1 VKNNDRSNDS
11 GSRSTHG
18 TAAQPP
24 AAESPGPASSPAP
37 ELVPVDRSGSIQAT
51 GKLGKRQRKLLK
63 DAHRPLDS
71 WEKYRA
77 LTDAL
82 DEALELVDL
91 GDHKARFA
99 LIISG
104 ALNVF
109 LYILG
114 STTDVFDNVP
124 ERFRLGMA
132 VLAGLYAVLAIY
144 NLIQAIESL
153 RPRRAQPYV
162 HYSADTG
169 GFEEY
174 PLGIRFYADVLS
186 RDMEAYRQAWRD
198 VRIGQLNNEVA
209 VQLHAI
215 AAIIRAKYGALDRL
229 YRGLQLMVVFAV
241 VLLLIGT
248 GFIFH
253 SKGERLR
260 LKKNALLGGLVP
272 GAKGEGAQSSV
283 FAAPQRIADFG
294 VQEPSGVAFDPRL
307 GRIFA
312 VGDEGSLA
320 ELDAGG
326 KRIDSRSFAGNLED
340 VAVHT
345 PTGDLVLLSE
355 LDSELILYDPKARR
369 EKKRWKMD
377 AAAVLGQAPGDKN
390 QGFEGLA
397 FRPERGRPGGG
408 VFYLAHQRTPAMI
421 VGLSFD
427 PAAPPGPLAA
437 GAVVSRWP
445 LPDYEDLTAVTYAD
459 SIDRILVLTDKS
471 DLILVLAKDGSV
483 EAQVPVPGVQ
493 QEGLAVDAKGD
504 IWVADDKDKS
514 LLRLQGGLRALEGQ
528 MKGGAGSGK
537 RSGALVAGHALA

>member
-1 VKNNDRSNDS
+1 LARNGDRTNNTEPR
-11 GSRSTHG
+11 
-18 TAAQPP
+18 AANGGGP
-24 AAESPGPASSPAP
+24 AAGTGSGGAATSPAP
-37 ELVPVDRSGSIQAT
+37 ELVPLDVKAAR
-51 GKLGKRQRKLLK
+51 KLGKQQRKLLK
-63 DAHRPLDS
+63 DTHRPLDS

-99 LIISG
+99 LIIAG

-109 LYILG
+109 LFALG
-114 STTDVFDNVP
+114 ASTDVFDNIP
-124 ERFRLGMA
+124 PPFRMA
-132 VLAGLYAVLAIY
+132 VAILAGLYAILAIY
-144 NLIQAIESL
+144 VLIQAIESL

-169 GFEEY
+169 GYEEY
-174 PLGIRFYADVLS
+174 PLGLRFYEDVLS

-215 AAIIRAKYGALDRL
+215 SAIIRAKYGALDRL

-260 LKKNALLGGLVP
+260 LRKNALLGGIVP
-272 GAKGEGAQSSV
+272 EAGGPGGWDGAL
-283 FAAPQRIADFG
+283 AAPQRITGFG
-294 VQEPSGVAFDPRL
+294 VQEPSGVVFHPQL

-320 ELDAGG
+320 ELDASG
-326 KRIDSRSFAGNLED
+326 KKIDSRPFAGNLED
-340 VAVHT
+340 VAVHA
-345 PTGDLVLLSE
+345 PSGDLVLLSE
-355 LDSELILYDPKARR
+355 QESELIVYDPKAGR
-369 EKKRWKMD
+369 EKKRWRMD
-377 AAAVLGQAPGDKN
+377 VTAVLGQAPGKAN

-408 VFYLAHQRTPAMI
+408 VFYLAHQRTPSMI
-421 VGLSFD
+421 VGLAFD
-427 PAAPPGPLAA
+427 PAAAGGTLGG

-445 LPDYEDLTAVTYAD
+445 LADYEDLTAVAYAPSLGRVLVLTD
-459 SIDRILVLTDKS
+459 KTDRILVLTEN
-471 DLILVLAKDGSV
+471 GGV
-483 EAQVPVPGVQ
+483 ESEVAVPGEQ
-493 QEGLAVDAKGD
+493 QEGLAVDANGD
-504 IWVADDKDKS
+504 VWIADDKDKS
-514 LLRLQGGLRALEGQ
+514 LLRLPGGLHALEGHI
-528 MKGGAGSGK
+528 KGGASPGPSSQAAPPP
-537 RSGALVAGHALA
+537 RAAA